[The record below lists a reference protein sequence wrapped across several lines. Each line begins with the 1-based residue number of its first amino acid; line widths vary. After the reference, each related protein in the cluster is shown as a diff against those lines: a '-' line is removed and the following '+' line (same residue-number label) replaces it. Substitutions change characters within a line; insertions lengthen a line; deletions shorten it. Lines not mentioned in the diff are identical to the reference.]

1 MVQGVELPRRATV
14 VEVHAGLKDDRSGTM
29 YNNRVL
35 CLPVEAEDLPVFCV
49 ARCSVFLVNS
59 IILRPKQR
67 VTVVKLVISLAQRPT
82 DDRT

>member
-35 CLPVEAEDLPVFCV
+35 CLPRSVEAEDLPVFCV
-49 ARCSVFLVNS
+49 A
-59 IILRPKQR
+59 
-67 VTVVKLVISLAQRPT
+67 
-82 DDRT
+82 